1 MGGSQFMN
9 NVELKALEKSLKK
22 KFADKE
28 CMTLNELKLVMQL
41 IELKRFE
48 NKMVEE
54 TIELLRGT
62 GYAKGI
68 QN

>member
-1 MGGSQFMN
+1 MN

-28 CMTLNELKLVMQL
+28 CMTIEELKSVLQL

-48 NKMVEE
+48 NKIAEE
-54 TIELLRGT
+54 TIERLRGT
-62 GYAKGI
+62 
-68 QN
+68 